1 MNSGNPY
8 PAAESFRKVLF
19 QGPYRRIDQL
29 LEIVGRDT
37 PRLLDILIQDAA
49 LDSQGQLILPSF
61 FILNG
66 ETSVYGMY
74 SFWTM
79 VSLSDF
85 KGLWFYNL
93 ESLSF
98 DFPVTGEPFVFP
110 PGLERCPSL
119 RSLSLKNTGL
129 HNFPEEILKLRCLRS
144 LDISSNKIDHIPPGI
159 GRLRQLVYFNASDN
173 GLKDLPYQIGGLK
186 KLQILNLSGNRIESL
201 GFSLTG
207 LTSLKTLNLSGNC
220 LGKIPEGLET
230 LIQIEKVH
238 LAYNDLTAEDEAA
251 WEEGDFSGIPSYQWH
266 FSF

>member
-8 PAAESFRKVLF
+8 PAAESFRKVLSE
-19 QGPYRRIDQL
+19 GPYRRIDQL

-37 PRLLDILIQDAA
+37 PHLFDVLTDGAAVDAG
-49 LDSQGQLILPSF
+49 GQLQLPPF
-61 FILNG
+61 FCKNG
-66 ETSVYGMY
+66 ETTVYGIY

-79 VSLSDF
+79 VSFSIN
-85 KGLWFYNL
+85 KRLWFYNL
-93 ESLSF
+93 ESVTF
-98 DFPVTGEPFVFP
+98 DDMKGDEPFKFP
-110 PGLERCPSL
+110 PGLEHCPSL
-119 RSLSLKNTGL
+119 RKLSLKKL
-129 HNFPEEILKLRCLRS
+129 DLQNFPQEILRLRHLRY
-144 LDISSNKIDHIPPGI
+144 LDISFNRIDDIPPGI

-173 GLKDLPYQIGGLK
+173 GIKVLPSQAGGLR

-201 GFSLTG
+201 GFSLKG

-220 LGKIPEGLET
+220 LDRIPEGLQD
-230 LIQIEKVH
+230 LNQIERVH